1 MKLSGKVILG
11 VIVVALLGLVLAGCG
26 ESTTTTAAPTAT
38 TAAPTETTAAPSG
51 EAIKV
56 GFSGPLTGNA
66 ASVGQD
72 YLNGVNL
79 YFDKVNAEGG
89 INGQKIEVLAEDDQA
104 DPKNSTIVAQKLV
117 DAGVVA
123 VLGPLTSGSTIP
135 TMSIYADANIAQI
148 TPATNPDVTSQGVK
162 GIFRVDPDD
171 YAQGGNTGTFVA
183 EKWGVKSIAI
193 IHDKQAF
200 GQGVAEQFQKGFEE
214 AGGTVTSVN
223 SITPGDV
230 DFQAVLTKVK
240 SENPELVYYGGV
252 AAEGGLIVAQMRE
265 LGMEQ
270 KFMGPDQLF
279 GPEFIK
285 IAGTGGEGAYIT
297 YVSPPA
303 DTTPALKAFF
313 EEFKAE
319 FGAEPFVGQYGYD
332 SAVLV
337 AEGIKAAGKVDG
349 AALIDALHSNTITG
363 VLGDY
368 TFDET
373 GALAGGGPKI
383 GGSMGGR
390 VFGWGERVS
399 IGRDELGAPRN
410 RRDSRLPGNRPTHSS
425 VQFAESG

>member
-1 MKLSGKVILG
+1 MKISGKVILG

-26 ESTTTTAAPTAT
+26 ESTTTTAAPTQTTATPTET

-79 YFDKVNAEGG
+79 YFDKVNAAGG
-89 INGQKIEVLAEDDQA
+89 INGQKIEVIAEDDQA
-104 DPKNSTIVAQKLV
+104 DPKNSTTVAQKLV

-123 VLGPLTSGSTIP
+123 VIGPLTSGSTIP
-135 TMSIYADANIAQI
+135 TMSIYNDAKIAQI
-148 TPATNPDVTSQGVK
+148 TPATNPDVTSQGIR

-171 YAQGGNTGTFVA
+171 FAQGGNTGKFVA
-183 EKWGVKSIAI
+183 EKWGVKTIAI

-200 GQGVAEQFQKGFEE
+200 GQGVAEQFQKGFEG

-230 DFQAVLTKVK
+230 DFNAVLTKVK

-270 KFMGPDQLF
+270 KFLGPDQLF

-285 IAGTGGEGAYIT
+285 IAGAGGEGAYIT

-303 DTTPALKAFF
+303 ETTPDLKAFF
-313 EEFKAE
+313 DEFKAKY
-319 FGAEPFVGQYGYD
+319 GAEPFVGQYGYD
-332 SAVLV
+332 SAVLI
-337 AEGIKAAGKVDG
+337 AEGIKAAGKADG
-349 AALIDALHSNTITG
+349 AALIEALHSTTIKG
-363 VLGDY
+363 ALGDY

-373 GALAGGGPKI
+373 GALAGGGPIYIYQVKD
-383 GGSMGGR
+383 GKD
-390 VFGWGERVS
+390 VFVEK
-399 IGRDELGAPRN
+399 
-410 RRDSRLPGNRPTHSS
+410 
-425 VQFAESG
+425 AE